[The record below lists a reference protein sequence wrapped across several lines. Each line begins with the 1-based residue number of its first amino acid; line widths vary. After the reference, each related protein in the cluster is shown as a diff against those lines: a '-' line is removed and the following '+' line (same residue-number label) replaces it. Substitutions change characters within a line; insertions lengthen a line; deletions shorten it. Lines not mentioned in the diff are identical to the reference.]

1 MGFDRSKFKGAKVA
15 TLKNVQND
23 AKSNITNAS
32 NQDGRVSFLKIE
44 EGKNI
49 FRIMPPHP
57 EDKIGASYLPKRTA
71 MLSCE
76 VPVYEN
82 GEITD
87 KKEVKNKNIFI
98 ATQHGGLSKDPIELY
113 INYVRQYAEDAID
126 DKEEKKKFLYPI
138 TGWRDTKGW
147 NWGINPKTS
156 YACYAIKDGALGR
169 LELYESMIKEMDK
182 LVAISEDSDDVM
194 IVDPFSDPDEGVPL
208 IITKQKN
215 DKNKW
220 EYLVSKDEPSRAK
233 RESWDDFFKRVK
245 ITDKHLIE
253 LNEQKPLSELY
264 GSDVYTKRDW
274 DSALDGLKRFD
285 EKNNFQIFENED
297 FVAELVELE
306 KLVPEYKKPE
316 ENETKP
322 ETKKV
327 ETVEPKEE
335 EDGLDLVSLPDMK
348 RVLKSF
354 IKKEFGEE
362 YLDQFPK
369 SRIDVEKWYSLYE
382 EGEELPIVLN
392 GGTPEDEVTDSK
404 SVLEED
410 DEDVD
415 ESDSE
420 SEDEIGDEI
429 AKMRNKRHKK

>member
-1 MGFDRSKFKGAKVA
+1 MGFDRSKFQGAKVA
-15 TLKNVQND
+15 TLKNVQKD
-23 AKSNITNAS
+23 AKSNITNATS
-32 NQDGRVSFLKIE
+32 QDGRVSFLKIE
-44 EGKNI
+44 EGKNV

-57 EDKIGASYLPKRTA
+57 EDTIGASYLPKRTA
-71 MLSCE
+71 MLACE

-113 INYVRQYAEDAID
+113 ISYVRQYAEDAID

-156 YACYAIKDGALGR
+156 YACYAVKDGILGR
-169 LELYESMIKEMDK
+169 LELYESMIKEMNK
-182 LVAISEDSDDVM
+182 LAISEDSDDVM
-194 IVDPFSDPDEGVPL
+194 MVDLFSDPDEGVPL
-208 IITKQKN
+208 IITKEKN

-220 EYLVSKDEPSRAK
+220 EYLISKDEPSRAK

-245 ITDKHLIE
+245 VTDKHLIE
-253 LNEQKPLSELY
+253 LSEQKPLSELY
-264 GSDVYTKRDW
+264 GNDVYTKRDW

-316 ENETKP
+316 ESETKP

-348 RVLKSF
+348 RALKSF

-369 SRIDVEKWYSLYE
+369 SRIEIEKWYSLYE

-392 GGTPEDEVTDSK
+392 GGVPEDE
-404 SVLEED
+404 ED
-410 DEDVD
+410 DVD
-415 ESDSE
+415 ESGSE
-420 SEDEIGDEI
+420 PEDEIGDEI
-429 AKMRNKRHKK
+429 AKMRRQRHKK